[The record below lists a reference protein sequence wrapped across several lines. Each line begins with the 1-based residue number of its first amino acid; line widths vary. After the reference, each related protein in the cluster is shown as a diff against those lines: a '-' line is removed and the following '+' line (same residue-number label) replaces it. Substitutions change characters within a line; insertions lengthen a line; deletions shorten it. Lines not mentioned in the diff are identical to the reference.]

1 MKLYSTKET
10 AEILGVSTN
19 TVRAMID
26 RGELKTYGYLRPKSL
41 KRHRKLQIAQGTI
54 IAYIKSCHSRF
65 PAKTLARFNIRE
77 DEDAASIDTVQAAP
91 AETVSENAIESAIPI
106 ETPYA
111 LEINDRIAI
120 GHITKRTAVNLLNII
135 MNDPMCCIESV
146 KICLLDSYK
155 SK

>member
-1 MKLYSTKET
+1 MKIYSTKEV
-10 AEILGVSTN
+10 AEILGVTVN

-26 RGELKTYGYLRPKSL
+26 RGELKTYGYLRQKNP

-54 IAYIKSCHSRF
+54 IAYIKSRPGRF
-65 PAKTLARFNIRE
+65 PAETLARFNIRE
-77 DEDAASIDTVQAAP
+77 DGDAASADKVKTAP
-91 AETVSENAIESAIPI
+91 VETVSDPI

>member
-1 MKLYSTKET
+1 MKIYSTKEA
-10 AEILGVSTN
+10 AEILGVTAN

-26 RGELKTYGYLRPKSL
+26 RGELKTYGYLRQKNP
-41 KRHRKLQIAQGTI
+41 KRHRKLQIAESAI
-54 IAYIKSCHSRF
+54 ISYIKSCPGRF
-65 PAKTLARFNIRE
+65 PAETLARFNICE
-77 DEDAASIDTVQAAP
+77 DEDAASADTVQAAP
-91 AETVSENAIESAIPI
+91 VETVSDPI

-120 GHITKRTAVNLLNII
+120 GHITKSTAVNLLNII